1 MQNLKKIQI
10 ETETGLT
17 HTRAPHLMKLLQVFV
32 LIFSVLP
39 LNTAHA
45 NDQLRQGIESWT
57 GGYPAV
63 VKSELILNKEI
74 LSNFY
79 TQRNFKS
86 AWFNREVLS
95 NGGRALLKT
104 INDIEREGLLAD
116 DYHSRQIL
124 PLLTADLG
132 AGDIASFDLLLSD
145 AFLSLASHLQSGKVD
160 PLTLST
166 EWEANRRHSD
176 LQMLLQRVV
185 DGSDV
190 ATALDSLRPKQS
202 RYYRLKI
209 ALAKVEGLSN
219 APWQQKLAETPAIK
233 LKAIDSRVTI
243 IADRLRVWGDLPAST
258 LNNTLADSPDEYT
271 DVVAQA
277 VVVFQRRHGLD
288 ADGVIGRETIKALNI
303 SPKERAKQIVVNM
316 ERWRWLAQDLGD
328 KHLLVNIAAFE
339 LKIIDNNETVFV
351 KPVVVGRNYRKTPV
365 FSNKI
370 RYLVLNPTWTV
381 PFKLAVEDK
390 LAEIQKDP
398 GYLNRLGMRVYR
410 GDSTS
415 PIDPFSIH
423 WNEITKRNFPF
434 RLVQG
439 PGPQNALGQVKFMF
453 PNPHDVYLHDTPSR
467 ELFKKAE
474 RAFSSGCIR
483 VSDPLELAEYLLRDQ
498 GWDNSKI
505 AAVIA
510 KGDTTTV
517 SLKTPLPI
525 HIEYWTG
532 WVDREGILNF
542 RNDIY
547 ERDQPLWQALNKP
560 LSRVE
565 L

>member
-1 MQNLKKIQI
+1 
-10 ETETGLT
+10 
-17 HTRAPHLMKLLQVFV
+17 MKLIYRLM
-32 LIFSVLP
+32 LIFACFGVSCPVL
-39 LNTAHA
+39 A
-45 NDQLRQGIESWT
+45 NDQLRQSIENWS
-57 GGYPAV
+57 GGYPASLLNEPV
-63 VKSELILNKEI
+63 MNKTPLSRFYIQNDFKPVWFSNARLTESGRVLI
-74 LSNFY
+74 S
-79 TQRNFKS
+79 
-86 AWFNREVLS
+86 
-95 NGGRALLKT
+95 T
-104 INDIEREGLLAD
+104 IKQIDGDGLLPS
-116 DYHSRQIL
+116 DYHSEVLL
-124 PLLTADLG
+124 PLLAAEVG
-132 AGDIASFDLLLSD
+132 AQDVAAFDLLLSD
-145 AFLSLASHLQSGKVD
+145 AFFSLAGHLQAGKID
-160 PLTLST
+160 PISLSD
-166 EWEANRRHSD
+166 EWEANRRHGNVETV
-176 LQMLLQRVV
+176 LQRVIKQ
-185 DGSDV
+185 GDV
-190 ATALDSLRPKQS
+190 ATALDSMRPKQI

-209 ALAKVEGLSN
+209 ALAKMKLLPNTS
-219 APWQQKLAETPAIK
+219 WQKPLAETPAIK
-233 LKAIDSRVTI
+233 TDNTDTRLPMISA
-243 IADRLRVWGDLPAST
+243 RLRVWGDLPSSGAEAT
-258 LNNTLADSPDEYT
+258 EADTKLVYDAALQQG
-271 DVVAQA
+271 VKH
-277 VVVFQRRHGLD
+277 FQTRHGLD
-288 ADGVIGRETIKALNI
+288 PDGVIGRETIKALNI
-303 SPKERAKQIVVNM
+303 SPKERAKQIIVNM
-316 ERWRWLAQDLGD
+316 ERWRWLAEDLGD

-339 LKIIDNNETVFV
+339 LKIIDHNETVFV

-398 GYLNRLGMRVYR
+398 GYLNRLGIRVFR
-410 GDSTS
+410 GDSTV

-483 VSDPLELAEYLLRDQ
+483 VSDPLELAEFLLRDQ
-498 GWDNSKI
+498 GWDHDKI

-510 KGDTTTV
+510 KGNTETV

-525 HIEYWTG
+525 HIEYWTA
-532 WVDREGILNF
+532 WVDREGGINF

-560 LSRVE
+560 LIHVE
-565 L
+565 H